1 MRGPRQASY
10 TRKVS
15 RRFSAFLAPLLLGLS
30 ACDVPHH
37 AQTTPT
43 AQTTTQPTTITQ
55 TQKQTAQTTSS
66 TRASGTDPVSGLRW
80 MSVSELPR
88 EGQQVLKLIAQGGP
102 FRYSKD
108 GATFGNREGMLP
120 RHNRRYY
127 REYTVTT
134 PGASNRGTRRI
145 ICGGQNETSTAEC
158 YYTHDHYA
166 TFRRIRP

>member
-1 MRGPRQASY
+1 MRGPRQSSY

-43 AQTTTQPTTITQ
+43 AQTTTITQ

-66 TRASGTDPVSGLRW
+66 TRASGTDPVSGLGW

-88 EGQQVLKLIAQGGP
+88 EGQQVLKLVAQGGP

-108 GATFGNREGMLP
+108 GATFGNREGVLP
-120 RHNRRYY
+120 KRNRGYY

-134 PGASNRGTRRI
+134 PGAGNRGTRRI

-158 YYTHDHYA
+158 YYTSDHYA